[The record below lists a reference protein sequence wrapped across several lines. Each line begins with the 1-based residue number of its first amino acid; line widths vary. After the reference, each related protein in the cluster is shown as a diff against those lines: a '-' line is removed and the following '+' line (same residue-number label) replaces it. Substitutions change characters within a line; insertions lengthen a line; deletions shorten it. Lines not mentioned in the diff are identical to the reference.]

1 VAASNALPPEKRAAV
16 LADIKAGGKSCHQ
29 IAKDHSVAKGTV
41 SRIAKTE
48 GLHDAWDR
56 TQTEAATRARVIDS
70 KARREALKDQ
80 LIEDAERIRAR
91 AWEPYEV
98 VVDNR
103 QLGPQTMT
111 LDLPPAQDVRAFYA
125 AVGIAI
131 DKHCRLEQYDA
142 AGNDVDAK
150 SMLGALAEGIRQY
163 AQSTSEPEG
172 ADTDG

>member
-1 VAASNALPPEKRAAV
+1 MAALPPEKRAAV
-16 LADIKAGGKSCHQ
+16 LDDIKAGGKSLHS
-29 IAKDHSVAKGTV
+29 IAKEHG
-41 SRIAKTE
+41 IAKSTVHRIGTE
-48 GLHDAWDR
+48 AGLTDAWDR
-56 TQTEAATRARVIDS
+56 SQTEAATRAHAIDS
-70 KARREALKDQ
+70 KVRREALKDQ

-91 AWEPYEV
+91 AWKPYEV
-98 VVDNR
+98 VVDNK

-142 AGNDVDAK
+142 VGNDGDAK

-163 AQSTSEPEG
+163 AQHTAPEG
-172 ADTDG
+172 DGAGS